1 MNKRF
6 VKTLFSG
13 TVAATVLFHT
23 LGNSSFIA
31 LAENDAGESSSVTQ
45 QLNETQ
51 QNDENSA
58 AGSVNDAGNSGG
70 SSDNAVN
77 EIPVTGSQSNDD
89 TGAPSDNTD
98 QDTGNNVN
106 TNSTDINTD
115 NMHAENSDNP
125 DHDISDPEESDE
137 TARPPLPRPA
147 SGSRA

>member
-1 MNKRF
+1 MEERGRMNKRF

-58 AGSVNDAGNSGG
+58 AGSVNDK
-70 SSDNAVN
+70 
-77 EIPVTGSQSNDD
+77 EY
-89 TGAPSDNTD
+89 
-98 QDTGNNVN
+98 
-106 TNSTDINTD
+106 
-115 NMHAENSDNP
+115 
-125 DHDISDPEESDE
+125 
-137 TARPPLPRPA
+137 
-147 SGSRA
+147 